1 MIFKGLGDH
10 YKHIYSGSL
19 PLIGLIYTSNSHRVT
34 EIFIFTGWVMIRSP
48 VPPSAI
54 AATIQGTTALSKMLA
69 AAGTCFVG
77 MTHIGDNTSWIQNTF
92 YIYIYLHTKFKYAFP
107 VPAPMKQGVG
117 GRTFVGCS
125 PEQTHGQSWH
135 KKRVEMRVAWFCS
148 VESFSII
155 QHYLSSN
162 KIVYGKL
169 MRVKVNCRKNMKKP
183 SCLNNTWMSL
193 VPIWAKTILRRV
205 LGPKTILPKK
215 GSPTYAQKV
224 VVKDHCDYGFGCLGL
239 VKHTTYSKMQNKQH
253 LGNDWVAIVA

>member
-1 MIFKGLGDH
+1 
-10 YKHIYSGSL
+10 
-19 PLIGLIYTSNSHRVT
+19 
-34 EIFIFTGWVMIRSP
+34 
-48 VPPSAI
+48 
-54 AATIQGTTALSKMLA
+54 
-69 AAGTCFVG
+69 
-77 MTHIGDNTSWIQNTF
+77 
-92 YIYIYLHTKFKYAFP
+92 
-107 VPAPMKQGVG
+107 MKQGVG

>member
-92 YIYIYLHTKFKYAFP
+92 YIYIYIFTYQVQACVSSASSHEAR
-107 VPAPMKQGVG
+107 G
-117 GRTFVGCS
+117 G
-125 PEQTHGQSWH
+125 W
-135 KKRVEMRVAWFCS
+135 A
-148 VESFSII
+148 
-155 QHYLSSN
+155 YLCWLLSGAN
-162 KIVYGKL
+162 
-169 MRVKVNCRKNMKKP
+169 P
-183 SCLNNTWMSL
+183 W
-193 VPIWAKTILRRV
+193 PIMA
-205 LGPKTILPKK
+205 
-215 GSPTYAQKV
+215 
-224 VVKDHCDYGFGCLGL
+224 
-239 VKHTTYSKMQNKQH
+239 
-253 LGNDWVAIVA
+253 

>member
-92 YIYIYLHTKFKYAFP
+92 YIYIYIYIPSSSMLFQCQLPWSKGWVGVPLLAALRSKPMANHGIKKGWKCVLHDFAVLNPLASSNIIYHLTKLFMENWCVSKSIVEKTWKNHP
-107 VPAPMKQGVG
+107 VW
-117 GRTFVGCS
+117 T
-125 PEQTHGQSWH
+125 THGCH
-135 KKRVEMRVAWFCS
+135 
-148 VESFSII
+148 
-155 QHYLSSN
+155 
-162 KIVYGKL
+162 
-169 MRVKVNCRKNMKKP
+169 
-183 SCLNNTWMSL
+183 
-193 VPIWAKTILRRV
+193 
-205 LGPKTILPKK
+205 
-215 GSPTYAQKV
+215 
-224 VVKDHCDYGFGCLGL
+224 
-239 VKHTTYSKMQNKQH
+239 
-253 LGNDWVAIVA
+253 